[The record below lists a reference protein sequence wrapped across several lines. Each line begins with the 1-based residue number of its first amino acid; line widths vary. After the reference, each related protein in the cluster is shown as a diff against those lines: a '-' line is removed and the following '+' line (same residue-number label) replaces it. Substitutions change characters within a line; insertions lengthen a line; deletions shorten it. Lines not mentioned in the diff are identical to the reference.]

1 MRKMKFK
8 RKIHVACMAGMLL
21 TTSLPTW
28 ADSYAQSTR
37 LSLVLSNV
45 TISDVLSSVEKESE
59 YVFFYSDAVR
69 EKLGQNVSVNVR
81 AKTIHEILDQVLKGT
96 GLTYVLNDRQIVI
109 TQETQAGSNQQEK
122 KGITINGTVR
132 DPQQE
137 PLIGVNVHVKG
148 TTIGT
153 VTDIN
158 GNYFLEVPDQNAVL
172 EFSYIGF
179 QTHEVRVGSQINI
192 NVNME
197 EESSNLEEV
206 VVVGYGSQKKVSVV
220 GSITAVEPAQ
230 LQQGT
235 TRAVSNNLAGQLAGV
250 IAVQRSGEPGS
261 DGSDFWIRG
270 ISSFQDAG
278 RSPLVLVDGIER
290 TLDDLSAAEIESFS
304 VLKDAA
310 ASAVYGVRGANGV
323 IIVKTKRGQLGK
335 PQVNVH
341 LEQGFTQP
349 VKLPDYIGSADY
361 LSLLDEVYMDAG
373 NPNPIYGEE
382 LINKYRTG
390 EDPEL
395 YPDVNWLDA
404 ISKDMASNTRGD
416 ITITGGSDILRYA
429 LVASYYGER
438 GIFERDKSQ
447 SWDSS
452 TRLNKY
458 NVRSNVDINVTK
470 TTTVS
475 VSIGGYLQEQNDLV
489 QNVQDIWNYAFDTP
503 PFVHPI
509 QYSDGRNVRVQQRQ
523 NPWAE
528 VTQHGYKT
536 TSKSKV
542 ESLFSVEQDLKFIT
556 EGLKIKGL
564 FSFDRFSESWVKRS
578 RTPTY
583 YNPASGRDPQTG
595 ELILAVGTDGQEFL
609 GTEAKGEWGN
619 KATYFEAN
627 LTYDRTFGK
636 HAVNGMFL
644 YNQRDYNDGSVVPF
658 RRMGIAGRAS
668 YTYDNKYIAEF
679 NFGYNG
685 SENFAKGQR
694 FGFFPSVAVGYLMS
708 EEKFMEPVRDAI
720 SKLKFRASW
729 GLTGNDQL
737 KGRRFA
743 YIPTIDEDGAYK
755 WGVNNDFNR
764 ASRFEGEFGVDN
776 LTWETVEKLNV
787 GMELGLW
794 NSLDFQID
802 WFKEQRR
809 DIFMQRNNIPQSAG
823 FRKTPWAN
831 FGKVD
836 NGGVDIS
843 LNYNKQFNKDL
854 HVGLRGTFTYARNKV
869 IEMDEAMGVIGTN
882 RQHTG
887 HRVDELFG
895 LIAEGLFT
903 EDDFVTNEQGQQ
915 VLKEG
920 IPSHTF
926 STVRPG
932 DIRYK
937 DVDGDGAITTKDEVA
952 LGGTVNPEIVYGF
965 GATARYK
972 NVDFNVFFQGNGR
985 TYRFIG
991 GVASNFLPGSSQG
1004 AMGNIFSN
1012 YNDRWTE
1019 ENPSQDVFY
1028 PRLSWGV
1035 NANNSQESTW
1045 WYRNMSMLRVKDIE
1059 IGYSFPK
1066 QWVSKIG
1073 LSNLR
1078 LYAKG
1083 SNLFTFSQ
1091 FDLWDPELD
1100 TNNGAKYPIMK
1111 SFSIGLDVNF

>member
-96 GLTYVLNDRQIVI
+96 GLTYVLNDRQIII
-109 TQETQAGSNQQEK
+109 TQENQKRVVVGGGGNQQK
-122 KGITINGTVR
+122 IKGITINGTVR

-458 NVRSNVDINVTK
+458 NVRSNVDIK
-470 TTTVS
+470 C
-475 VSIGGYLQEQNDLV
+475 
-489 QNVQDIWNYAFDTP
+489 
-503 PFVHPI
+503 
-509 QYSDGRNVRVQQRQ
+509 
-523 NPWAE
+523 
-528 VTQHGYKT
+528 
-536 TSKSKV
+536 
-542 ESLFSVEQDLKFIT
+542 
-556 EGLKIKGL
+556 
-564 FSFDRFSESWVKRS
+564 
-578 RTPTY
+578 
-583 YNPASGRDPQTG
+583 
-595 ELILAVGTDGQEFL
+595 
-609 GTEAKGEWGN
+609 
-619 KATYFEAN
+619 
-627 LTYDRTFGK
+627 
-636 HAVNGMFL
+636 
-644 YNQRDYNDGSVVPF
+644 
-658 RRMGIAGRAS
+658 
-668 YTYDNKYIAEF
+668 
-679 NFGYNG
+679 
-685 SENFAKGQR
+685 
-694 FGFFPSVAVGYLMS
+694 
-708 EEKFMEPVRDAI
+708 
-720 SKLKFRASW
+720 
-729 GLTGNDQL
+729 
-737 KGRRFA
+737 
-743 YIPTIDEDGAYK
+743 
-755 WGVNNDFNR
+755 
-764 ASRFEGEFGVDN
+764 
-776 LTWETVEKLNV
+776 
-787 GMELGLW
+787 
-794 NSLDFQID
+794 
-802 WFKEQRR
+802 
-809 DIFMQRNNIPQSAG
+809 
-823 FRKTPWAN
+823 
-831 FGKVD
+831 
-836 NGGVDIS
+836 
-843 LNYNKQFNKDL
+843 NKD
-854 HVGLRGTFTYARNKV
+854 
-869 IEMDEAMGVIGTN
+869 
-882 RQHTG
+882 
-887 HRVDELFG
+887 
-895 LIAEGLFT
+895 
-903 EDDFVTNEQGQQ
+903 
-915 VLKEG
+915 
-920 IPSHTF
+920 
-926 STVRPG
+926 
-932 DIRYK
+932 
-937 DVDGDGAITTKDEVA
+937 
-952 LGGTVNPEIVYGF
+952 
-965 GATARYK
+965 
-972 NVDFNVFFQGNGR
+972 
-985 TYRFIG
+985 
-991 GVASNFLPGSSQG
+991 
-1004 AMGNIFSN
+1004 
-1012 YNDRWTE
+1012 
-1019 ENPSQDVFY
+1019 
-1028 PRLSWGV
+1028 
-1035 NANNSQESTW
+1035 NNSQC
-1045 WYRNMSMLRVKDIE
+1045 
-1059 IGYSFPK
+1059 
-1066 QWVSKIG
+1066 
-1073 LSNLR
+1073 
-1078 LYAKG
+1078 
-1083 SNLFTFSQ
+1083 
-1091 FDLWDPELD
+1091 
-1100 TNNGAKYPIMK
+1100 
-1111 SFSIGLDVNF
+1111 